1 MKTYRKTSIIV
12 GILFILGTLAG
23 FIGAFVVLGP
33 IVGEPVDLGKIAAN
47 GSRLSLGALLIL
59 VMGFALAMVPVLM
72 FPIFKKHNEPLA
84 LGYLVFRGALET
96 MAYIASVV
104 GFLALGTLG
113 KEFVKAGAPTLSHFQ
128 TLGALF
134 LEGNGWISA
143 MTSIVFSLSA
153 LMFNSL
159 LFGSR
164 LIPRW
169 LSVWGFAGG
178 ILYLAEPL
186 FFMFGITWEILFAPL
201 ALQEL
206 VMAVWLIAKGF
217 NKSAPALSSS
227 AQGASA

>member
-1 MKTYRKTSIIV
+1 MKTYRKTSIII

-33 IVGEPVDLGKIAAN
+33 IVGEPVDLGRIAAH
-47 GSRLSLGALLIL
+47 GSRLTLGALLIL

-84 LGYLVFRGALET
+84 LGYLVFRGALES

-113 KEFVKAGAPTLSHFQ
+113 KEFVKAGVPALSHFQ
-128 TLGALF
+128 TLGVLF
-134 LEGNGWISA
+134 LAGNGWISA

-153 LMFNSL
+153 LMFNGLMFS
-159 LFGSR
+159 SR

-169 LSVWGFAGG
+169 LSVWGFAGA

-201 ALQEL
+201 ALQEM

-217 NKSAPALSSS
+217 NRSAPALSGEG
-227 AQGASA
+227 QE